1 MENKIII
8 NERFAGIFEKV
19 MQNNDEIKRALE
31 PKYSITKKAAYNR
44 AVINA
49 LFSILKATSG
59 PYYEEYIDDFV
70 FFNFVGCH
78 NKISYEK
85 LNIDLNKCV
94 DDIGVIRVYFDKQVS
109 ESDEFYRI
117 IKEELD
123 NFYGKNYNP
132 YPNLGYFA
140 ELVNRQQN
148 EQQQIVEQQM
158 RPIYNGEMFYA
169 NNPYTNQQFQPQIQ
183 PVHYKAN
190 EAYNKSIFSGNPYI
204 YPISGPYGSVFN
216 QQQMDAIN
224 DITFN
229 KIPLFWPDGK
239 PMNKAAEK
247 LAKAI
252 DCRIE
257 EYEKTKAR
265 NRRNTK

>member
-59 PYYEEYIDDFV
+59 PYYEEYIDDCI
-70 FFNFVGCH
+70 FFNFVDCH
-78 NKISYEK
+78 NEISYEK

-94 DDIGVIRVYFDKQVS
+94 DEIGFIRVYFDKQVS
-109 ESDEFYRI
+109 KSDEFYRI

-140 ELVNRQQN
+140 ELVNRLQN
-148 EQQQIVEQQM
+148 EQQQIV
-158 RPIYNGEMFYA
+158 
-169 NNPYTNQQFQPQIQ
+169 QPQIQ
-183 PVHYKAN
+183 PVQDNN
-190 EAYNKSIFSGNPYI
+190 EGYNKPMFSRNPYANIRDFGPDPNPQLTQFVIDNIPIFSN
-204 YPISGPYGSVFN
+204 
-216 QQQMDAIN
+216 
-224 DITFN
+224 
-229 KIPLFWPDGK
+229 DGK
-239 PMNKAAEK
+239 RPLNKAAEGIV
-247 LAKAI
+247 KAI
-252 DCRIE
+252 DYKIIE
-257 EYEKTKAR
+257 HEKTTKAR
-265 NRRNTK
+265 NRRRTK

>member
-123 NFYGKNYNP
+123 NFYDKNCKP

-140 ELVNRQQN
+140 ELVNRQQIN
-148 EQQQIVEQQM
+148 EQQQM
-158 RPIYNGEMFYA
+158 NSIYYKDETTYP
-169 NNPYTNQQFQPQIQ
+169 NNPYTNQPHIQ

-190 EAYNKSIFSGNPYI
+190 NEAYSKPMFFTDNPYANIRDFGPDPNPQLTQFVIDNIYNNIPIFSN
-204 YPISGPYGSVFN
+204 
-216 QQQMDAIN
+216 
-224 DITFN
+224 
-229 KIPLFWPDGK
+229 DGK
-239 PMNKAAEK
+239 RPLNKAAEGII
-247 LAKAI
+247 KAI
-252 DCRIE
+252 DHRIE
-257 EYEKTKAR
+257 EHEKTKAR
-265 NRRNTK
+265 NRRKTK

>member
-8 NERFAGIFEKV
+8 NTKFAGVFEKV

-59 PYYEEYIDDFV
+59 PYYEEYIDDFI
-70 FFNFVGCH
+70 FFNFVSCH

-109 ESDEFYRI
+109 KSDEFYRI

-123 NFYGKNYNP
+123 NFYGKNYKP

-140 ELVNRQQN
+140 ELVNRRQIN
-148 EQQQIVEQQM
+148 EQQQV
-158 RPIYNGEMFYA
+158 YA
-169 NNPYTNQQFQPQIQ
+169 YNPYTNQPQIQ

-190 EAYNKSIFSGNPYI
+190 NEGYNKPMFSSNPYAGG
-204 YPISGPYGSVFN
+204 YSQLPFN
-216 QQQMDAIN
+216 QEQMKAIH
-224 DITFN
+224 DIYV
-229 KIPLFWPDGK
+229 KIPLFGPNGES
-239 PMNKAAEK
+239 MNKAAEE
-247 LAKAI
+247 LAKTI

-257 EYEKTKAR
+257 KYEKTKAR
-265 NRRNTK
+265 NHRKTK

>member
-8 NERFAGIFEKV
+8 NEKLAGIFEKV

-44 AVINA
+44 AVINT

-59 PYYEEYIDDFV
+59 PYYEEYINDFV

-78 NKISYEK
+78 NKVSDKK

-123 NFYGKNYNP
+123 NFYSKNYKP

-140 ELVNRQQN
+140 ELVNRQQMCYGVN
-148 EQQQIVEQQM
+148 SEA
-158 RPIYNGEMFYA
+158 YNKPMFFTDNPYA
-169 NNPYTNQQFQPQIQ
+169 NQLCQQQIQ
-183 PVHYKAN
+183 PVQDNN
-190 EAYNKSIFSGNPYI
+190 EGYNK
-204 YPISGPYGSVFN
+204 PIN
-216 QQQMDAIN
+216 QQQTQAI
-224 DITFN
+224 DEIYA
-229 KIPLFWPDGK
+229 KIPLFGPSGK
-239 PMNKAAEK
+239 PMNKAANDLIKVIGRRIANHEK
-247 LAKAI
+247 V
-252 DCRIE
+252 
-257 EYEKTKAR
+257 KAR
-265 NRRNTK
+265 KAK

>member
-8 NERFAGIFEKV
+8 NTKFAGIFEKV
-19 MQNNDEIKRALE
+19 MQNNDEIKRALD

-59 PYYEEYIDDFV
+59 PYYEEYIDDFI
-70 FFNFVGCH
+70 FFNFVSCH

-94 DDIGVIRVYFDKQVS
+94 DDIGIIRVYFDKQVS

-123 NFYGKNYNP
+123 NFYGKNYKP
-132 YPNLGYFA
+132 YPNFGYFA
-140 ELVNRQQN
+140 ELINRRQQFS
-148 EQQQIVEQQM
+148 EQHQIAEQQM
-158 RPIYNGEMFYA
+158 CPTYTY
-169 NNPYTNQQFQPQIQ
+169 NPYVNQPQIQ
-183 PVHYKAN
+183 PVHYKAKANN
-190 EAYNKSIFSGNPYI
+190 EAYDKPMFFTDNPYT
-204 YPISGPYGSVFN
+204 YPRDFREFGSVFN
-216 QQQMDAIN
+216 QQQTQAIN
-224 DITFN
+224 DIMFN
-229 KIPLFWPDGK
+229 KIPLFGSSGE
-239 PMNKAAEK
+239 PMNKAAEE
-247 LAKAI
+247 LAKTI

-257 EYEKTKAR
+257 KYEKTKAR
-265 NRRNTK
+265 NHRKTK

>member
-123 NFYGKNYNP
+123 NFYGKNYKP

-140 ELVNRQQN
+140 ELVNRQQMCHGVN
-148 EQQQIVEQQM
+148 SEA
-158 RPIYNGEMFYA
+158 YNKPMFFTDNPYA
-169 NNPYTNQQFQPQIQ
+169 NQLYQQQIQ
-183 PVHYKAN
+183 PVQDNN
-190 EAYNKSIFSGNPYI
+190 EYDCPWFLP
-204 YPISGPYGSVFN
+204 VC
-216 QQQMDAIN
+216 
-224 DITFN
+224 
-229 KIPLFWPDGK
+229 LLPDFPDK
-239 PMNKAAEK
+239 PVPFPVI
-247 LAKAI
+247 LLH
-252 DCRIE
+252 R
-257 EYEKTKAR
+257 
-265 NRRNTK
+265 

>member
-8 NERFAGIFEKV
+8 NEKFARIFEKV
-19 MQNNDEIKRALE
+19 MQNNDEIKRAIE
-31 PKYSITKKAAYNR
+31 PKNSITKKAAYNR

-49 LFSILKATSG
+49 LFSILNATSG
-59 PYYEEYIDDFV
+59 PYYEEYIDDFI

-123 NFYGKNYNP
+123 NFYGKNCKP

-148 EQQQIVEQQM
+148 EQQQIVKQQM
-158 RPIYNGEMFYA
+158 CPNTY
-169 NNPYTNQQFQPQIQ
+169 NPYTNQPQIP

-190 EAYNKSIFSGNPYI
+190 EAYNKPMFSGNPYA
-204 YPISGPYGSVFN
+204 SGYFQSLFN
-216 QQQMDAIN
+216 QQQA
-224 DITFN
+224 
-229 KIPLFWPDGK
+229 
-239 PMNKAAEK
+239 
-247 LAKAI
+247 
-252 DCRIE
+252 
-257 EYEKTKAR
+257 
-265 NRRNTK
+265 

>member
-8 NERFAGIFEKV
+8 NERIAGIFEKI
-19 MQNNDEIKRALE
+19 MQNNDEIKRALD

-94 DDIGVIRVYFDKQVS
+94 DEIGVIRVYFDKQVS

-123 NFYGKNYNP
+123 NFYGKNCKP

-183 PVHYKAN
+183 PVQDNN
-190 EAYNKSIFSGNPYI
+190 EGYNKPMFSSNPYANIRDFGPDPDPQLTQFVIDNIYNNIPIFSN
-204 YPISGPYGSVFN
+204 
-216 QQQMDAIN
+216 
-224 DITFN
+224 
-229 KIPLFWPDGK
+229 DGK
-239 PMNKAAEK
+239 RPLNKAAEGII
-247 LAKAI
+247 KAI
-252 DCRIE
+252 DHRITE
-257 EYEKTKAR
+257 HKKTTKAR
-265 NRRNTK
+265 NRRKTK